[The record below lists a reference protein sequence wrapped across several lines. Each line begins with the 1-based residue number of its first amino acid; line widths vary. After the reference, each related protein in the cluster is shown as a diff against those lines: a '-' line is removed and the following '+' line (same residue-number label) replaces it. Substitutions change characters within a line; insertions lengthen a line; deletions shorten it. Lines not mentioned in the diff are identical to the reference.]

1 MKMAGQS
8 ELDQFIRKFVS
19 LWKSGWE
26 ASLHMESRAGKAFV
40 NLQLGLGQAQQHS
53 GKSDHVGVHRGGSPS
68 KQRRRDRREA
78 DREAKAVAEQAAA
91 AQNVGS
97 HKNNAAVEQADL
109 ERPSLVTEE
118 VTIDGNE
125 IPQVDGVNDDGEVV
139 ASEDIEYELK
149 VDAHTKCKNYDV
161 IEAIEVNF
169 DGTLDEL
176 KVEKNDSCRNILVQK
191 LEKKLEN
198 NDEERQ
204 SLMYRVVVKNCKV
217 AEDILESW
225 KERHK
230 FDDLGFRNYVYG
242 VVNVRIKEVQK
253 L

>member
-1 MKMAGQS
+1 M
-8 ELDQFIRKFVS
+8 D
-19 LWKSGWE
+19 
-26 ASLHMESRAGKAFV
+26 
-40 NLQLGLGQAQQHS
+40 
-53 GKSDHVGVHRGGSPS
+53 SD
-68 KQRRRDRREA
+68 
-78 DREAKAVAEQAAA
+78 
-91 AQNVGS
+91 
-97 HKNNAAVEQADL
+97 KNNAAEQADL
-109 ERPSLVTEE
+109 ERTSLVTKE

-139 ASEDIEYELK
+139 ASEDIEYELR

-176 KVEKNDSCRNILVQK
+176 KVDKTDSCRTILVQK
-191 LEKKLEN
+191 LERKLEN

-204 SLMYRVVVKNCKV
+204 SLIYRVVVKNCKV
-217 AEDILESW
+217 AGDILESW

-242 VVNVRIKEVQK
+242 VVNVKIQEVQK